1 MGFYNPDAETEF
13 RWAHVTGI
21 SLRAGGQRLH
31 HDTSPPSVIE
41 SAGLLE
47 GEIFFARHYHLL
59 DSCTTILSFFFL
71 VWLAFL
77 SISLPWTSRD
87 VRHYEIG

>member
-13 RWAHVTGI
+13 RWAHVTGL

-59 DSCTTILSFFFL
+59 DSCTTILSFFFF
-71 VWLAFL
+71 WFG
-77 SISLPWTSRD
+77 SPS
-87 VRHYEIG
+87 

>member
-13 RWAHVTGI
+13 RWAHVTGL

-59 DSCTTILSFFFL
+59 DSCTTILSFFGLARFL
-71 VWLAFL
+71 EHFPLLDFPRCP
-77 SISLPWTSRD
+77 SL
-87 VRHYEIG
+87 

>member
-13 RWAHVTGI
+13 RWAHVTGL

-59 DSCTTILSFFFL
+59 DSCTTILSFFFFG
-71 VWLAFL
+71 LARLLEHFPPL
-77 SISLPWTSRD
+77 DFPRCPSL
-87 VRHYEIG
+87 